1 MMLRLGHHYTK
12 TTPIG
17 CIIGFIWLL
26 LAVLAVLCFVAAS
39 RANNLDPPNEEVA
52 RKFIKYGIGLS
63 VFLLVTLIPIIRK
76 CLTSRETGYR
86 NGRGISF

>member
-1 MMLRLGHHYTK
+1 MLRLGRHYTK

-26 LAVLAVLCFVAAS
+26 LAVLAGLCFIAAS
-39 RANNLDPPNEEVA
+39 KAYNLDPPNEEVG
-52 RKFIKYGIGLS
+52 RKFVKCGITIS
-63 VFLLVTLIPIIRK
+63 VLLLVTLIPIIRR
-76 CLTSRETGYR
+76 CLTSKKTGYR